1 MVLPAASEAVLIRQ
15 CAGLYGSFASE
26 AASSLILVLM
36 FSYIVLLLSV
46 KGQIKTP
53 GLAVFNLVTVKL
65 TEVLTDFLNTIK
77 KWPDMPTL
85 PLPERFAFCR
95 KLNMSICCFSA
106 FVGMIAITRWFHFG
120 NINGFRYLGYCFT
133 CPIMQGELIALLAP
147 IVPCY
152 TLTQCVS
159 ALLTAVTMLC
169 GYWGS
174 LYAGPMWDGDL
185 LRFLDSWDWEVL
197 KMTEKGW
204 VMFPGW
210 ICFTVLICVQGP
222 YLGLWYTCCYRKA
235 SEDLPK
241 KFMLLVYLISITW
254 LGFPLWW
261 CLSAEGFSIIKD
273 TKANGWGFVLLN
285 ITSKGGFTFT
295 MLTIVAASRK
305 QAPPKPDF
313 KSASVPYWLY
323 VLQEYDTEKHFDTF
337 DPYDNAEDKQQD
349 DAGDEGQV
357 YNTGMPEMQATG
369 MSPPKSNTWDALEE
383 DYKVF
388 LLQSGVTAA
397 TFEQCN
403 VLDKVTMRKRYKDS
417 IKRQQQIEIVGENKI
432 VDSAPYK
439 EVTDKDT
446 FWLQM

>member
-26 AASSLILVLM
+26 AASSLTLVLM

-65 TEVLTDFLNTIK
+65 TEILTDFINTIK
-77 KWPDMPTL
+77 KWSDMPTL

-95 KLNMSICCFSA
+95 KLNMSICTFSA
-106 FVGMIAITRWFHFG
+106 FTGLVAITRWFHFG

-133 CPIMQGELIALLAP
+133 CPIIQGELIALLAP

-152 TLTQCVS
+152 TLTQLVS
-159 ALLTAVTMLC
+159 ATVTAVCMLS
-169 GYWGS
+169 GYYGS
-174 LYAGPMWDGDL
+174 LYAGPMWDGDFGQ
-185 LRFLDSWDWEVL
+185 FLQDWDMEKL
-197 KMTEKGW
+197 QMTEKGW
-204 VMFPGW
+204 AMLPSW
-210 ICFTVLICVQGP
+210 ICFGFLMGIQGP
-222 YLGLWYTCCYRKA
+222 YLGLLYTCCYRKA

-241 KFMLLVYLISITW
+241 KFMLLIYLITITW
-254 LGFPLWW
+254 VGFPLWW
-261 CLSAEGFSIIKD
+261 VLSAEGFSIIKD

-285 ITSKGGFTFT
+285 ISSKGGFTFC

-337 DPYDNAEDKQQD
+337 DPHENEDKQLEDEQD
-349 DAGDEGQV
+349 GGHV
-357 YNTGMPEMQATG
+357 YNTGMPEMQSGG
-369 MSPPKSNTWDALEE
+369 MSPPKTNTWDGLEE

-403 VLDKVTMRKRYKDS
+403 VLDKVTMRKRYRDS
-417 IKRQQQIEIVGENKI
+417 LKRQQMIEMGGGDKLAMM
-432 VDSAPYK
+432 APYG
-439 EVTDKDT
+439 EVNDKDT